1 MKVLKTTIENQ
12 NDVIQ
17 FFMEHWGSAE
27 MVVSSGIYNCSE
39 LDGFIYVNE
48 HDEITG
54 LITYIIRNNE
64 CEIISLD
71 SIEEGKGIGTELVR
85 EVENLAKQHRCE
97 LISLLTTNDNLHAL
111 KFYQKRGYRIAE
123 IIPNAVQKA
132 RAIKPSIPLIGN
144 DNIPLHDEL
153 KLQKVLRYIQRG
165 EMN

>member
-1 MKVLKTTIENQ
+1 MKVLKITTDNK
-12 NDVIQ
+12 NDVRK
-17 FFMEHWGSAE
+17 FFIEHWGSAE

-54 LITYIIRNNE
+54 LITYIIRHNE

-85 EVENLAKQHRCE
+85 VVEHLAKQNDCE
-97 LISLLTTNDNLHAL
+97 IVSLLTTNDNLHAL
-111 KFYQKRGYRIAE
+111 KFYQKRGYRIVE
-123 IIPNAVQKA
+123 IMPNAVQKA

-153 KLQKVLRYIQRG
+153 KLRKVLS
-165 EMN
+165 

>member
-1 MKVLKTTIENQ
+1 MNAKL
-12 NDVIQ
+12 
-17 FFMEHWGSAE
+17 FR
-27 MVVSSGIYNCSE
+27 Y
-39 LDGFIYVNE
+39 
-48 HDEITG
+48 
-54 LITYIIRNNE
+54 
-64 CEIISLD
+64 D

-85 EVENLAKQHRCE
+85 EVEDLAKQHHCE

-111 KFYQKRGYRIAE
+111 KFYQKRGYRIVE